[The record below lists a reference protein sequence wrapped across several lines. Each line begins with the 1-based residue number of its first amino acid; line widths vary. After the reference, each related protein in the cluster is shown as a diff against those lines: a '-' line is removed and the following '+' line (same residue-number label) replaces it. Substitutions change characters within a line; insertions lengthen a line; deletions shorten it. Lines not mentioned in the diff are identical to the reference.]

1 MGSPVVS
8 RKDPAEYLFGELV
21 RGVEA
26 LSLLLEDGEGG
37 FEVMLGSW
45 DRAFH
50 PSYLVSGWYRRA
62 GGLVRMEP
70 VVWAFVSRCLGHR
83 LDRRLVLRFPRVAVL
98 CAAVFQGGRWRECEG
113 VLGGDRGACY
123 LYARVLGG
131 RLPSSLHNRLVLE
144 SGLVDSYF
152 IRRYI
157 RDFC

>member
-1 MGSPVVS
+1 MGSSVVS
-8 RKDPAEYLFGELV
+8 RKDPAEGLFRELV
-21 RGVEA
+21 WGLES
-26 LSLLLEDGEGG
+26 LSFRLEDGAGG
-37 FEVMLGSW
+37 FDLMDLAW
-45 DRAFH
+45 KRAFH

-62 GGLVRMEP
+62 GGLVRMDP

-83 LDRRLVLRFPRVAVL
+83 LDRRLVLGFPRVAVL

-131 RLPSSLHNRLVLE
+131 RLPLALHNRLVLE